1 MGLCFQMGFQLCHLE
16 VKEMWEDKK
25 PQTIR
30 S

>member
-16 VKEMWEDKK
+16 VKEMREDNKE
-25 PQTIR
+25 TIR

>member
-25 PQTIR
+25 QTVR